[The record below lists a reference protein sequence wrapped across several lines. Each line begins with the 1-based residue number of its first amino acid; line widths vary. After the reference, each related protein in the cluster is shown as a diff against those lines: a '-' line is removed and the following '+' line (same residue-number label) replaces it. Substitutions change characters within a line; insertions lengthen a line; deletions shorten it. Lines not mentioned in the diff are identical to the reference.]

1 MALVRLTA
9 VPLSGLKC
17 AGFIGRWIRCQRP
30 VTAAVGELNINRHCT
45 QMRTDDLYHLPT
57 DLPVPVDDGA
67 ARHLVGSSLPSV
79 ALPSTSGRLV
89 RLDDAAVFL
98 AVVYCYPR
106 TGRPDALALGSTPN
120 WNAIPGARGC
130 TPQSCAYRDHHRDLQ
145 ELGAVVYG
153 MSTQPTDYQREAAS
167 RLHLPF
173 ELLSDVAGEFS
184 ARLALPWFEVEGE
197 RLLKRLTLIIRGGR
211 IAHCIYPVFPPD
223 RDAETV
229 IAWIRGHA
237 G

>member
-1 MALVRLTA
+1 M
-9 VPLSGLKC
+9 
-17 AGFIGRWIRCQRP
+17 
-30 VTAAVGELNINRHCT
+30 E
-45 QMRTDDLYHLPT
+45 TDSPYHLPA

-67 ARHLVGSSLPSV
+67 ARHLAGAALPSV
-79 ALPSTSGRLV
+79 ALPSSSGGLV
-89 RLDDAAVFL
+89 RLDDAAVSL

-106 TGRPDALALGSTPN
+106 TGRPEAVALGGTAS

-130 TPQSCAYRDHHRDLQ
+130 TPQSCAYRDHHRELRQ
-145 ELGAVVYG
+145 LGAVVYG
-153 MSTQPTDYQREAAS
+153 LSTQPTDYQREAVS
-167 RLHLPF
+167 RLRLPF
-173 ELLSDVAGEFS
+173 QLLSDAEGEFAAS
-184 ARLALPWFEVEGE
+184 LRLPWFEVEGA
-197 RLLKRLTLIIRGGR
+197 RLLKRLTLIIRQGR